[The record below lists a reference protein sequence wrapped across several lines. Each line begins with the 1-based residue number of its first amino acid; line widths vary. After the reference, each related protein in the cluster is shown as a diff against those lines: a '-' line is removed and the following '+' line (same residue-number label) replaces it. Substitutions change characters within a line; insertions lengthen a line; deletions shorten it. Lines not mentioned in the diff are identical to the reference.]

1 MMLIISKHHLSLIK
15 NSFFLKNNFMFLE
28 NYLSV
33 TRTNEQ
39 GLILFLKVYRE
50 KTVYLDLGLASLMIE
65 RVENTQI
72 FLRVSL
78 IG

>member
-1 MMLIISKHHLSLIK
+1 
-15 NSFFLKNNFMFLE
+15 MFLE